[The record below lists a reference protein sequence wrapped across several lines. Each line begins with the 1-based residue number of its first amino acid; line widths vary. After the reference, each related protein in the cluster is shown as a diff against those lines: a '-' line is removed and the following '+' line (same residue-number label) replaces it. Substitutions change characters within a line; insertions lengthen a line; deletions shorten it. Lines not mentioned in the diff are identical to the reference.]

1 MISIKEINKLAI
13 PAILFN
19 ITEPLIGL
27 ADTALIGQIEH
38 QATLAQG
45 GVGLSSGLI
54 ATLVWGLAQ
63 MRTSLS
69 AIVSRHFGSNHLDK
83 IKSLIPQT
91 FLMTLILGSLIGA
104 LLIFYFDEVAI
115 FLFGDI
121 EENTLK
127 YAQDYFKIRA
137 IGLPLSL
144 LIALFYG
151 VFRGFQNTSWAMY
164 ISLIGGAINII
175 LDVILIHGL
184 GETLSPMGVEG
195 AAWASLTAQVVML
208 LLCIVYYLSKTPFGL
223 AISPKISPYFKEM
236 ITIFINMFIRTLVLN
251 IVFIMANRYANHY
264 GEEELAAYTIGYNIW
279 IFTSFFIDG
288 YSNAG
293 NALAGKFLGENNS
306 VKLQYL
312 GKKLMWINIRISLIL
327 MVIYTISYVYI
338 GRLFNSDEIVLN
350 HFNHTFWIIIIA
362 QPFNSIAFTFDG
374 VFKGMGRAREL
385 RNTLIQATF
394 FIFIPT
400 LYFMN
405 LIHENLLSIWVSLSL
420 WMVYRGGALFYKF
433 KMKTINLQL

>member
-27 ADTALIGQIEH
+27 ADTALIGQIDY

-54 ATLVWGLAQ
+54 ATLIWGLAQ

-69 AIVSRHFGSNHLDK
+69 AIVSRHFGSDHLDK

-91 FLMTLILGSLIGA
+91 FLMTLILGSIIGA
-104 LLIFYFDEVAI
+104 LLIFYFDVVAI

-121 EENTLK
+121 EEHTFN
-127 YAQDYFKIRA
+127 YAKDYFKIRA
-137 IGLPLSL
+137 IGLPISL
-144 LIALFYG
+144 LIALFFG

-164 ISLIGGAINII
+164 ISLIGGVINIF
-175 LDVILIHGL
+175 LDVILIHGFGDRL
-184 GETLSPMGVEG
+184 KPMGVEG
-195 AAWASLTAQVVML
+195 AAWASLTAQAVML
-208 LLCIVYYLSKTPFGL
+208 VLCIVFYLSKTPFGL
-223 AISPKISPYFKEM
+223 ALNPKISPYFREM
-236 ITIFINMFIRTLVLN
+236 ITIFLNMFIRTLVLN

-293 NALAGKFLGENNS
+293 NALAGKFLGENS
-306 VKLQYL
+306 SDKLQYL
-312 GKKLMWINIRISLIL
+312 GKKLMWINIRISFLL
-327 MVIYTISYVYI
+327 MIIYTMSYAYVGNI
-338 GRLFNSDEIVLN
+338 FNSDETVLN
-350 HFNHTFWIIIIA
+350 HFNYTFWVIIIA

-374 VFKGMGRAREL
+374 IFKGMGRAKEL
-385 RNTLIQATF
+385 RNTLIQAAF
-394 FIFIPT
+394 LIFIPT
-400 LYFMN
+400 LYLSN
-405 LIHENLLSIWVSLSL
+405 LINESLLSIWISLSL
-420 WMVYRGGALFYKF
+420 WMVYRGGSLLYKF
-433 KMKTINLQL
+433 KMKSVTPQ

>member
-27 ADTALIGQIEH
+27 ADTALIGQIDY

-54 ATLVWGLAQ
+54 ATLIWGLAQ

-69 AIVSRHFGSNHLDK
+69 AIVSRHFGSDHLEK

-91 FLMTLILGSLIGA
+91 FLMTLILGSIIGA
-104 LLIFYFDEVAI
+104 LLIFYFDVVAI

-121 EENTLK
+121 EEHTFN
-127 YAQDYFKIRA
+127 YAKDYFKIRA
-137 IGLPLSL
+137 IGLPISL
-144 LIALFYG
+144 LIALFFG

-164 ISLIGGAINII
+164 ISLIGGVINIF
-175 LDVILIHGL
+175 LDVILIHGFGDSL
-184 GETLSPMGVEG
+184 KPMGVEG
-195 AAWASLTAQVVML
+195 AAWASLTAQAVML
-208 LLCIVYYLSKTPFGL
+208 VLCIVFYLSKTPFGL
-223 AISPKISPYFKEM
+223 ALSPKINPYFREM
-236 ITIFINMFIRTLVLN
+236 ITIFLNMFLRTLVLN

-293 NALAGKFLGENNS
+293 NALAGKFLGENS
-306 VKLQYL
+306 SDKLQYL
-312 GKKLMWINIRISLIL
+312 GKKLMWINIRISFLL
-327 MVIYTISYVYI
+327 MIIYTMSYAYVGNI
-338 GRLFNSDEIVLN
+338 FNSDEIVLN
-350 HFNHTFWIIIIA
+350 HFNYTFWVIIIA

-374 VFKGMGRAREL
+374 IFKGMGRAKEL

-400 LYFMN
+400 LYLSN
-405 LIHENLLSIWVSLSL
+405 LINESLLSIWISLSL
-420 WMVYRGGALFYKF
+420 WMVYRGGSLLYKF
-433 KMKTINLQL
+433 KMKSVTPQ

>member
-27 ADTALIGQIEH
+27 ADTALIGQIDY

-54 ATLVWGLAQ
+54 ATLIWGLAQ

-69 AIVSRHFGSNHLDK
+69 AIVSRHFGSDHLDK

-91 FLMTLILGSLIGA
+91 FLMTLILGSIIGA
-104 LLIFYFDEVAI
+104 LLIFYFDVVAI

-121 EENTLK
+121 EEYTFN
-127 YAQDYFKIRA
+127 YAKDYFKIRA
-137 IGLPLSL
+137 IGLPISL
-144 LIALFYG
+144 LIALFFG

-164 ISLIGGAINII
+164 ISLIGGVINIF
-175 LDVILIHGL
+175 LDVILIHGFGDRL
-184 GETLSPMGVEG
+184 KPMGVEG
-195 AAWASLTAQVVML
+195 AAWASLTAQAVML
-208 LLCIVYYLSKTPFGL
+208 VLCIVFYLSKTPFGL
-223 AISPKISPYFKEM
+223 ALNPKISPYFREM
-236 ITIFINMFIRTLVLN
+236 ITIFLNMFIRTLVLN

-293 NALAGKFLGENNS
+293 NALAGKFLGENS
-306 VKLQYL
+306 SDKLQYL
-312 GKKLMWINIRISLIL
+312 GKKLMWINIRISFLL
-327 MVIYTISYVYI
+327 MIIYTMSYAYVGNI
-338 GRLFNSDEIVLN
+338 FNSDETVLN
-350 HFNHTFWIIIIA
+350 HFNYTFWVIIIA

-374 VFKGMGRAREL
+374 IFKGMGRAKEL

-394 FIFIPT
+394 LIFIPT
-400 LYFMN
+400 LYLSN
-405 LIHENLLSIWVSLSL
+405 LINESLLSIWISLSL
-420 WMVYRGGALFYKF
+420 WMVYRGGSLLYKF
-433 KMKTINLQL
+433 KIKSVTPQ

>member
-27 ADTALIGQIEH
+27 ADTALIGQIDY

-137 IGLPLSL
+137 IYESIDASTDPLVPKITGNEFNPSFESPSTL
-144 LIALFYG
+144 LK
-151 VFRGFQNTSWAMY
+151 
-164 ISLIGGAINII
+164 SLITAIP
-175 LDVILIHGL
+175 
-184 GETLSPMGVEG
+184 SPE
-195 AAWASLTAQVVML
+195 
-208 LLCIVYYLSKTPFGL
+208 
-223 AISPKISPYFKEM
+223 
-236 ITIFINMFIRTLVLN
+236 
-251 IVFIMANRYANHY
+251 
-264 GEEELAAYTIGYNIW
+264 
-279 IFTSFFIDG
+279 
-288 YSNAG
+288 
-293 NALAGKFLGENNS
+293 
-306 VKLQYL
+306 
-312 GKKLMWINIRISLIL
+312 
-327 MVIYTISYVYI
+327 
-338 GRLFNSDEIVLN
+338 RL
-350 HFNHTFWIIIIA
+350 
-362 QPFNSIAFTFDG
+362 
-374 VFKGMGRAREL
+374 
-385 RNTLIQATF
+385 
-394 FIFIPT
+394 
-400 LYFMN
+400 
-405 LIHENLLSIWVSLSL
+405 
-420 WMVYRGGALFYKF
+420 
-433 KMKTINLQL
+433 